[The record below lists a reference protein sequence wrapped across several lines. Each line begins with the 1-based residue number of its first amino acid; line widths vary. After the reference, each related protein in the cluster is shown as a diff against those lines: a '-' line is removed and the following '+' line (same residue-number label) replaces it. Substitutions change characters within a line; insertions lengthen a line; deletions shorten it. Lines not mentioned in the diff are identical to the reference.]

1 MGLSGGASPTQR
13 EARLKP
19 QKLGTDMQY
28 LMVSLLHIEIKKR
41 GKNYLYAATPSFL
54 MKRSATALLHWMISS
69 MLAFSSCLWPLL

>member
-1 MGLSGGASPTQR
+1 MGLSGGASPTQS
-13 EARLKP
+13 EARLGP
-19 QKLGTDMQY
+19 QKLGTFMLY
-28 LMVSLLHIEIKKR
+28 LWVHSWLEGKK

>member
-1 MGLSGGASPTQR
+1 MGLSGGASLTQR
-13 EARLKP
+13 EARIKP
-19 QKLGTDMQY
+19 QKLGKSMQY
-28 LMVSLLHIEIKKR
+28 LLGSLLFIGIKR